1 MNLSDK
7 MSYLNGMVDGMELDL
22 TTKEG
27 KVLGQLLDVLQE
39 TVLYVTDLQDQV
51 ISNLFKLYPWEFMLR
66 EMFSTKLEDAGV
78 RWLEPAWKSII
89 SNKALLP
96 LLWEMFPNHPN
107 LLPAYFAEDDHP
119 QMEKY
124 VVKPIFS
131 REGANVSIIEN
142 GKTIEA
148 AEGPYGEEGMIVQQ
162 FHPLPKFGDSY
173 MLIGSWLVNDQ
184 PAGIGIREDRALITQ
199 DMSRF
204 YPHIFVE

>member
-1 MNLSDK
+1 MEEH
-7 MSYLNGMVDGMELDL
+7 YLQQGTSTAVVESSRITRTCCPL
-22 TTKEG
+22 
-27 KVLGQLLDVLQE
+27 
-39 TVLYVTDLQDQV
+39 
-51 ISNLFKLYPWEFMLR
+51 ILR
-66 EMFSTKLEDAGV
+66 K
-78 RWLEPAWKSII
+78 
-89 SNKALLP
+89 
-96 LLWEMFPNHPN
+96 
-107 LLPAYFAEDDHP
+107 DDHP

-184 PAGIGIREDRALITQ
+184 PAGIWH
-199 DMSRF
+199 S
-204 YPHIFVE
+204 

>member
-1 MNLSDK
+1 M
-7 MSYLNGMVDGMELDL
+7 
-22 TTKEG
+22 
-27 KVLGQLLDVLQE
+27 
-39 TVLYVTDLQDQV
+39 

-184 PAGIGIREDRALITQ
+184 PAGIGIREDRALITR

-204 YPHIFVE
+204 YPHILLSNTA